1 MTKRTL
7 LAIALMSG
15 MSSMALGQATVT
27 FDSVDFDADSA
38 DTGGSVFAADFSK
51 SESVYLACGNGGAEI
66 FYINEGTGVQTD
78 VATDGT
84 LDITG
89 ITISGLGF
97 FAVAVDEAG
106 KIYAVQVDTGEMW
119 TWDSTTSSPV
129 QGATSVGFARTGEVV
144 GTGANAA
151 VYWTG
156 SADAGPTE
164 VWTTTDGTNFTLA
177 ETIAGADA
185 ESKSALAV
193 SPSED
198 QLWAVPDVGSPIAKA
213 VKSGGTWAQET
224 TTWSPTDGA
233 ASGPLE
239 FDSVNN
245 VVFGIPMTGSADT
258 VYALDADTGD
268 TLGSTTVS
276 TALFTTAGYCGDALE
291 SSFDSVS
298 GTGSGTLWT
307 AARGT
312 SNDVIMHKF
321 SYSVTF
327 PSDVNDWS
335 VY

>member
-38 DTGGSVFAADFSK
+38 NTGGSVFAGDFSK
-51 SESVYLACGNGGAEI
+51 TEGVYLACGNGGSEI
-66 FYINEGTGVQTD
+66 SYINEGTGV
-78 VATDGT
+78 VADAAIDGT
-84 LDITG
+84 LDLTG

-119 TWDSTTSSPV
+119 TWDSTTDSPV
-129 QGATSVGFARTGEVV
+129 QGATGVGFARTGEVV

-156 SADAGPTE
+156 SGDAGPTE
-164 VWTTTDGTNFTLA
+164 VWTTTDGTNFTLT

-198 QLWAVPDVGSPIAKA
+198 ELWAVPDVNSPIAKA
-213 VKSGGTWAQET
+213 VKTGGVWAQET
-224 TTWSPTDGA
+224 TTWAPTDGA

-239 FDSVNN
+239 IDPVNN
-245 VVFGIPMTGSADT
+245 VVFGTPMTGSADT

-268 TLGSTTVS
+268 TLGSTTFT
-276 TALFTTAGYCGDALE
+276 TALFTTAGYCGDAV
-291 SSFDSVS
+291 DSTS
-298 GTGSGTLWT
+298 GSGTLWT

-312 SNDVIMHKF
+312 DSDLIMQKF
-321 SYSVTF
+321 SYTYT
-327 PSDVNDWS
+327 PAGNVNDWS